1 MLREKLDNTVEESK
15 VSKYLEKENTDKIG
29 SLIISTRSGITTEKT
44 SVT

>member
-1 MLREKLDNTVEESK
+1 MREKLDNTVEESK
-15 VSKYLEKENTDKIG
+15 VSKYFERENTDKIR